1 MKILF
6 LIWLIFSQSFIL
18 NSQDKKEEN
27 TNPYKKLV
35 IAAWRLS
42 SRVSPNPIK
51 LNYVFDN
58 SFFKSLT
65 EEKTT
70 EILKKIYSEN
80 GEVIN
85 VTSVTYHSNLWGDF
99 FFHTDKDYIIPL
111 TITINDSG
119 KIVGV
124 FFRPSFKKTA
134 FLEDITKKF
143 EALNYEKKGL
153 LIKKLGSIEDNVYAL
168 NEKEIFPMGSAFKL
182 YILAYMLEKDA
193 KWDKV
198 VKIKE
203 SDYSLP
209 TGKMHLY
216 PKGAPITLF
225 SLAEAMISQSDNT
238 ATDILIE
245 NLGRENIENFMKE
258 HNSKP
263 ELNIPFLKTAEMF
276 KIKSSSQIAENY
288 IKADTKEKRKI
299 LEKIKETRPD
309 IKKLLN
315 ISSPYKPYT
324 IEWFASPSDIC
335 SLMDYFKTK
344 NNVYS
349 NAILSIN
356 PGLDTKTGEY
366 AFAGYKGGSESG
378 VISMNW
384 LLKTKNQTYYC
395 VSSFASDEKQN
406 IDEKTYFSIMQE
418 ILNVLS
424 TK

>member
-27 TNPYKKLV
+27 QNPYKKLV

-42 SRVSPNPIK
+42 SRISPNPIK

-65 EEKTT
+65 EEKTI
-70 EILKKIYSEN
+70 EVLKKIHSEN
-80 GEVIN
+80 GEVVN
-85 VTSVTYHSNLWGDF
+85 VTSVTYHSNVWGDF
-99 FFHTDKDYIIPL
+99 FFHTDKDYIIPV

-143 EALNYEKKGL
+143 EALNCEKKGL

-182 YILAYMLEKDA
+182 YILAYMVENDV

-276 KIKSSSQIAENY
+276 KIKSSTQIAENY

-315 ISSPYKPYT
+315 ISSPYKPYN

-335 SLMDYFKTK
+335 S
-344 NNVYS
+344 
-349 NAILSIN
+349 
-356 PGLDTKTGEY
+356 
-366 AFAGYKGGSESG
+366 
-378 VISMNW
+378 
-384 LLKTKNQTYYC
+384 
-395 VSSFASDEKQN
+395 
-406 IDEKTYFSIMQE
+406 
-418 ILNVLS
+418 
-424 TK
+424 